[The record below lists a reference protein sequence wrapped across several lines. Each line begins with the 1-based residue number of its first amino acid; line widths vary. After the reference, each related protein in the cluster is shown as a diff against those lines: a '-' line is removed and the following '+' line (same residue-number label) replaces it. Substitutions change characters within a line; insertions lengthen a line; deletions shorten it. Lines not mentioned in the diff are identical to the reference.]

1 MAHQTDWLL
10 VLLAEDLQLLL
21 VKQADVSVPASALR
35 LVGLG
40 CDLEG
45 QVDGRPPGDGGGAAD
60 GTFPAAFQ
68 LPELVQAHF
77 ADVVAALQQDGKAV
91 DVGALGAEKVV
102 FAEPG
107 GHPIGGAAAAAK
119 GGAIFLLQV
128 LSLTQ
133 KTPENWNY

>member
-1 MAHQTDWLL
+1 M
-10 VLLAEDLQLLL
+10 
-21 VKQADVSVPASALR
+21 KQADVSVPASALR

-45 QVDGRPPGDGGGAAD
+45 QVDGRPLGDGGGAAD

-91 DVGALGAEKVV
+91 DVGALGTEEVV

-107 GHPIGGAAAAAK
+107 GHPTGGAAAAAAK
-119 GGAIFLLQV
+119 GGAIFLLQM
-128 LSLTQ
+128 LSLRKPR
-133 KTPENWNY
+133 KTGIAGKTTCADIIH